1 MSEVIKTPRKPR
13 ATKPKQSAVKLGVK
27 QTARIASKRAIK
39 SSVSSV
45 QSPLAKLILTAALG
59 AVAAYFINKE

>member
-1 MSEVIKTPRKPR
+1 MISTENKRTRGR
-13 ATKPKQSAVKLGVK
+13 PKKSAVTLGVK

-39 SSVSSV
+39 SVISPNVK
-45 QSPLAKLILTAALG
+45 SPLAKLVITAALG